1 MCDPDLFI
9 HAMRRDS
16 SFGPFHHV
24 DRIFRSCYD
33 DPVPKEAEHEKDH
46 PGSWNVR
53 YHMWTM
59 CVAPGSSHYV
69 RYYDFGAT
77 ICDVTPGALE
87 FAASASGV
95 LTGSGDELAG
105 TLPVYCQYRPPE
117 YWGDHYFQFT
127 YDASTDTLSDGS
139 IVWYRR

>member
-1 MCDPDLFI
+1 MKRTIRVLGIAVAVLLTLVRVSTALAARDPL
-9 HAMRRDS
+9 
-16 SFGPFHHV
+16 V
-24 DRIFRSCYD
+24 
-33 DPVPKEAEHEKDH
+33 
-46 PGSWNVR
+46 GSWQSTDIDGS
-53 YHMWTM
+53 YQILTIGGG
-59 CVAPGSSHYV
+59 PGSSHYV